1 MTVFI
6 SYRREP
12 DQYVAGQL
20 SRDLRAVFGESQV
33 IRDKESI
40 AGGVSWKQYVLKEIG
55 NSSVLLVL
63 MGKDWSNVRDTCG
76 TRRLDKVDDPLRLEI
91 GDAIRDGAS
100 IIPLLLENAEMPAAA
115 ELPPQ
120 LRTLAE
126 LKALDLRDSDWEED
140 VARLVQRLESLG
152 TKRVGRTV
160 RRLAIGGLVASAL
173 TALMV
178 MTLTAAQQ
186 PVPKVDSSLTES
198 SAPPAAI
205 SAALR
210 S

>member
-1 MTVFI
+1 MTIFI
-6 SYRREP
+6 CYRREP

-20 SRDLRAVFGESQV
+20 SRDLRAMFGESQV

-55 NSSVLLVL
+55 KTSVLLVL
-63 MGKDWSNVRDTCG
+63 IGKDWSNVRDPSG
-76 TRRLDKVDDPLRLEI
+76 TRRLDKADDPLSLEI

-100 IIPLLLENAEMPAAA
+100 IIPLLLEDAQMPAAA
-115 ELPPQ
+115 ELPAQ
-120 LRTLAE
+120 LKMLAD

-140 VARLVQRLESLG
+140 VARLVQRLQSLG
-152 TKRVGRTV
+152 TKRI
-160 RRLAIGGLVASAL
+160 RRSARQLAIGGLVASAL

-178 MTLTAAQQ
+178 MALTAAQQ
-186 PVPKVDSSLTES
+186 PVPKMDSSLTES
-198 SAPPAAI
+198 PIPPAAT

>member
-1 MTVFI
+1 MTIFI

-55 NSSVLLVL
+55 KSSVLLVL
-63 MGKDWSNVRDTCG
+63 IGKDWSNVRDTGG
-76 TRRLDKVDDPLRLEI
+76 TRRLDEVDDPLCLEI

-100 IIPLLLENAEMPAAA
+100 IIPLLLEDAQMPAAA
-115 ELPPQ
+115 ELPAS
-120 LRTLAE
+120 LKMLAE

-152 TKRVGRTV
+152 TKRIDRTA
-160 RRLAIGGLVASAL
+160 RRLAIGGVVASAL

-178 MTLTAAQQ
+178 MALTAAQQ
-186 PVPKVDSSLTES
+186 PAPHVGSSLTES
-198 SAPPAAI
+198 PIPPAAI